1 MTQQD
6 DLIAY
11 RNRFRAVDEVE
22 RKEQREASIELKW
35 KQLNSII
42 RLAIGLG
49 IFKADPSEV
58 EVYQRW
64 AKIKD
69 KAERTNASFHP
80 DWLSLWLHC
89 SISWNDLKI
98 AV

>member
-1 MTQQD
+1 MPPTGLINVGYNDFMTLQE

-11 RNRFRAVDEVE
+11 RDRWRAVEEVE
-22 RKEQREASIELKW
+22 RQEQREASIELKW
-35 KQLNSII
+35 KQLNSIL

-69 KAERTNASFHP
+69 KAEQTSP
-80 DWLSLWLHC
+80 
-89 SISWNDLKI
+89 
-98 AV
+98 

>member
-1 MTQQD
+1 MPPTRLINVGYNDFMTLQE

-11 RNRFRAVDEVE
+11 CDRWRAVEEVD
-22 RKEQREASIELKW
+22 RQEQREASIELKG
-35 KQLNSII
+35 KQLNSIL

-49 IFKADPSEV
+49 ILKADSSEV

-69 KAERTNASFHP
+69 KAEQNSP
-80 DWLSLWLHC
+80 
-89 SISWNDLKI
+89 
-98 AV
+98 